1 MFFVAG
7 LYYLKILSLNTIPIA
22 VAVVHAYELVNMI
35 RKEKN
40 TNVFLETTAVVITLM
55 NLPTIHFILI
65 LSDLMK
71 EVF

>member
-22 VAVVHAYELVNMI
+22 VGAGHAYELVNMI
-35 RKEKN
+35 RKKK